1 MCSASSI
8 ARLIEAT
15 VASMF
20 TTTPFLS
27 PFDGCV
33 PMPMMSMPS
42 SVTSPT
48 IAQIFVV
55 PMSKPTRMSPLFAMI
70 TSRAFRASR
79 FALMTPSRALPT
91 VIANPTGEPHRHP
104 VRATA
109 VLEVEH
115 LCALSIGLDGREDAL
130 EPRELLRERAVAE
143 ADLEPVRPRPERRPV
158 LRVDVDLGHRRAPI
172 EAALGPAVEQRER
185 GLEERLHL
193 GPTLD
198 PVVARD
204 PGDDRE
210 IEPVPRQR
218 ALEDLAVGVHEV
230 EPREV
235 HERRRAALD
244 HTDLERGRQRPAHLH
259 RRDPWVPAQR
269 RLDEVGVAREQVVAA
284 LHRREL
290 EELLRARPRE
300 PLEPHLVDSQ
310 EIALERVPPRE
321 IPAGREDRER
331 DDRRQDERRHAR
343 QRSALLGRIPVHP
356 PPVVSPRH
364 RRSRRPD
371 LRPPHR
377 FRALSPEGA
386 ACARTRRRQV
396 FGHTGGSDWHSRC
409 SLRSRPAAAIVH
421 GSRYRPGS
429 RVAVNEPDPPA
440 VETWRQAPTLEPAT
454 CKSVSPLCSS
464 PAPSRSP
471 AWPARRRAGSRRFR
485 RARRRRPMAPTR
497 WAPATRAT
505 SGAIRRTR
513 ARP

>member
-259 RRDPWVPAQR
+259 RRDPWVPA
-269 RLDEVGVAREQVVAA
+269 
-284 LHRREL
+284 
-290 EELLRARPRE
+290 LLR
-300 PLEPHLVDSQ
+300 
-310 EIALERVPPRE
+310 
-321 IPAGREDRER
+321 
-331 DDRRQDERRHAR
+331 
-343 QRSALLGRIPVHP
+343 RIPVHP